1 LSFQFN
7 WDDEQRKILL
17 LKTCFRLIEG
27 SLILSQLNATLF
39 EKLRFL
45 TIKTVLEESP
55 GYRRLNIPKAPRK
68 QKKAKVARFRIS
80 RNDSIS
86 GIVPMVQ
93 SQQSSEGFN
102 RSQAFTGRR

>member
-1 LSFQFN
+1 MLGTYSTRSATTNPTGKKRFDAGIN
-7 WDDEQRKILL
+7 
-17 LKTCFRLIEG
+17 G
-27 SLILSQLNATLF
+27 NA
-39 EKLRFL
+39 
-45 TIKTVLEESP
+45 IKESAIRTVLEESP
-55 GYRRLNIPKAPRK
+55 GYLRLNIPKAPRK
-68 QKKAKVARFRIS
+68 QKKAKVARFRTS

>member
-1 LSFQFN
+1 M
-7 WDDEQRKILL
+7 WLL
-17 LKTCFRLIEG
+17 INK
-27 SLILSQLNATLF
+27 LNVIAS
-39 EKLRFL
+39 ENLRTFL

-55 GYRRLNIPKAPRK
+55 EYLRLNTPKAPKK
-68 QKKAKVARFRIS
+68 QKKINVARFRTS

-86 GIVPMVQ
+86 GIVPIVQ